1 MTAIFISFLLITL
14 VNILA
19 YIWAFRNQSDHLT
32 DISYSACFIAVA
44 VYFFLSYSNIE
55 PARIILLSMVSLWA
69 IRLGGFLFY
78 RIYKMGRDTRFDEF
92 RSSKSGFLKF
102 WLLQSISIWIIALP
116 VMTGLIANDLKIVFP
131 AILIWALGWIIE
143 SVADWQKFIFK
154 NSGESGFI
162 QTGLYSKVRHPNY
175 LGEILV
181 WIGIFWYVAP
191 SFDGWMWWSIVS
203 PLWVIILLIRVSGIP
218 LIEKANINKYKSNPA
233 FQNYVQRTWRL
244 IPYFY

>member
-1 MTAIFISFLLITL
+1 M
-14 VNILA
+14 
-19 YIWAFRNQSDHLT
+19 
-32 DISYSACFIAVA
+32 
-44 VYFFLSYSNIE
+44 FFQ
-55 PARIILLSMVSLWA
+55 
-69 IRLGGFLFY
+69 LF
-78 RIYKMGRDTRFDEF
+78 
-92 RSSKSGFLKF
+92 
-102 WLLQSISIWIIALP
+102 
-116 VMTGLIANDLKIVFP
+116 
-131 AILIWALGWIIE
+131 LIWALGWIIE

-233 FQNYVQRTWRL
+233 FKNYVQRTWRL

>member
-44 VYFFLSYSNIE
+44 VYFFLNYGNIE
-55 PARIILLSMVSLWA
+55 PSRIILLSMVSLWA
-69 IRLGGFLFY
+69 MRLGGFLFY

-116 VMTGLIANDLKIVFP
+116 VMNGLAVIDLKIVFP
-131 AILIWALGWIIE
+131 AILIWASGWIIE

-154 NSGESGFI
+154 NSGEFGFI
-162 QTGLYSKVRHPNY
+162 QSGLYSKVRHPNY

-191 SFDGWMWWSIVS
+191 SLDGWMWWSVLS

>member
-69 IRLGGFLFY
+69 MRLGGFLFY

-116 VMTGLIANDLKIVFP
+116 VMIMKAG
-131 AILIWALGWIIE
+131 
-143 SVADWQKFIFK
+143 S
-154 NSGESGFI
+154 
-162 QTGLYSKVRHPNY
+162 
-175 LGEILV
+175 
-181 WIGIFWYVAP
+181 
-191 SFDGWMWWSIVS
+191 
-203 PLWVIILLIRVSGIP
+203 
-218 LIEKANINKYKSNPA
+218 ANIISVPMN
-233 FQNYVQRTWRL
+233 
-244 IPYFY
+244 